1 MVYRSEFYVSIKRFN
16 SIMIK
21 NLIMVAIG
29 GSAGSMLRYLCQRW
43 VYQFY
48 PHPFPWGTFLVNI
61 AGCFLIGIFYSISE
75 KTSFLT
81 PEWRLLLTT
90 GFCGGFTTFSAFAF
104 ENLTLLRSGD
114 ITYFILY
121 ILVSVVLG
129 IAAVLGGIT
138 LIKLL

>member
-1 MVYRSEFYVSIKRFN
+1 
-16 SIMIK
+16 MIK

-29 GSAGSMLRYLCQRW
+29 GSAGSVLRYLCQRW

-48 PHPFPWGTFLVNI
+48 PHAFPWGTFLVNI
-61 AGCFLIGIFYSISE
+61 SGCFLIGIFYSVSE
-75 KTSFLT
+75 KSNILT

-104 ENLTLLRSGD
+104 ENLTLFRAGD
-114 ITYFILY
+114 ISYFILY
-121 ILVSVVLG
+121 ILASIILG

-138 LIKLL
+138 VIKLL